1 MNTQNEKDM
10 AEIAKKTERKFYLQI
25 FSFFTAIILFLII
38 GIVHGI
44 KEDKNSKDHLYAQC
58 YYYSQDLVKKKL
70 KSPKSADFP
79 WYSDSFIKEKS
90 DTITVTAYV
99 DADNSFGANIRVNY
113 IATIKV
119 KDGKPVSGSVT
130 LLE

>member
-1 MNTQNEKDM
+1 MQNNNPSQQEVIKRS
-10 AEIAKKTERKFYLQI
+10 IAALFI
-25 FSFFTAIILFLII
+25 IAIIGVFIYVNNNDTTKI
-38 GIVHGI
+38 P
-44 KEDKNSKDHLYAQC
+44 SKSDTYISC
-58 YYYSQDLVKKKL
+58 YTYSQDLVKKKL

-79 WYSDSFIKEKS
+79 WYSDNFIKEKG

-99 DADNSFGANIRVNY
+99 DADNSFGASVRTNY

-119 KDGKPVSGSVT
+119 KNGEPVSGSVT

>member
-1 MNTQNEKDM
+1 MNTQNEKDVAKNM
-10 AEIAKKTERKFYLQI
+10 DRNFYIKYFAIAIAAT
-25 FSFFTAIILFLII
+25 LFWVIVI
-38 GIVHGI
+38 GYGI
-44 KEDKNSKDHLYAQC
+44 KKDKNSKDHLYAQC

-79 WYSDSFIKEKS
+79 WYSDSFIKEKG

-113 IATIKV
+113 IAKIKV
-119 KDGKPVSGSVT
+119 KNGEPVSGSVT

>member
-1 MNTQNEKDM
+1 MPNNSNNKSSWKGIIIKLVI
-10 AEIAKKTERKFYLQI
+10 IA
-25 FSFFTAIILFLII
+25 I
-38 GIVHGI
+38 GIVI
-44 KEDKNSKDHLYAQC
+44 VIFTENKSKTPTKTETYISC
-58 YYYSQDLVKKKL
+58 YTYSQDLVKKKL

-79 WYSDSFIKEKS
+79 WYSDSFIKEKG

-119 KDGKPVSGSVT
+119 KNGEPVSGSVI

>member
-1 MNTQNEKDM
+1 MPNNIPSWQ
-10 AEIAKKTERKFYLQI
+10 EILKRSAI
-25 FSFFTAIILFLII
+25 VVAIIAAIGVLIY
-38 GIVHGI
+38 VDN
-44 KEDKNSKDHLYAQC
+44 KDKTKTPSKSDTYIDS
-58 YYYSQDLVKKKL
+58 YYYSQELVKDKL

-79 WYSDSFIKEKS
+79 WYSDSFIKEKG

-119 KDGKPVSGSVT
+119 KNGKPVSGSVT